1 MLAGLLLYLCFLA
14 YCHFVVPLSP
24 CPSFRTMSPYKDAIA
39 ALFDDDDDSML
50 GSPSNKL
57 IYSLGDAGDEQHMR
71 KFARVDE
78 KLLAIGQ
85 LVDKNFAFVKRSNGA
100 WQYSIVME
108 VGDPNTGSEPHIKF
122 LLNLAGHTKQIPMK
136 KWISHIQLVKYPEYN
151 DKRREESTRSAS
163 CTDDDTSE
171 MSSVAGTEFGLFG
184 ISEEVEPKR
193 RPSARP
199 SLRRHPSVKTRAF
212 LSALSAINNKTS
224 RG

>member
-1 MLAGLLLYLCFLA
+1 
-14 YCHFVVPLSP
+14 
-24 CPSFRTMSPYKDAIA
+24 
-39 ALFDDDDDSML
+39 
-50 GSPSNKL
+50 
-57 IYSLGDAGDEQHMR
+57 
-71 KFARVDE
+71 
-78 KLLAIGQ
+78 
-85 LVDKNFAFVKRSNGA
+85 
-100 WQYSIVME
+100 ME
-108 VGDPNTGSEPHIKF
+108 LGDPNTGSEPHIKF